1 MKRQL
6 KDEEAIKDEEIAQT
20 HIEEVAFKMF
30 DYADTEDRNGRFHK

>member
-6 KDEEAIKDEEIAQT
+6 KDEEAIKDEEIAQA

-30 DYADTEDRNGRFHK
+30 DFADNEDRNGRFHK